1 MSDEEAA
8 ARQAARIDRWARLDE
23 EEFRERI
30 EGITNVEMRAAIE
43 ARRAELASAP
53 APSSSSGKK
62 RARDDEPPLAAAI
75 FGGGGGSGGGGSS
88 GSSASEAQPAVK
100 EPDLFGIVYG
110 MKTYGKGR
118 TAQIN
123 WDLGHNPVC
132 LPTCKGYMSNRKCE
146 PSCEQRI
153 IRDAQKKKKK

>member
-88 GSSASEAQPAVK
+88 ASEAQPAVK

-123 WDLGHNPVC
+123 WNLDHNPVC
-132 LPTCKGYMSNRKCE
+132 LPTCRGYRSNRKCD

-153 IRDAQKKKKK
+153 IRNARDPKTKKKK